1 MALKK
6 ISDIIIKFFF
16 NASML
21 PVYCTCNRLIK
32 NANKSKIFLSLLKQ
46 VDQLHVSNTNMYQLG
61 LLLQQW
67 SDNMVGGFVNCT
79 VESIVGPHWNIT
91 SLFTQFV

>member
-1 MALKK
+1 
-6 ISDIIIKFFF
+6 
-16 NASML
+16 ML
-21 PVYCTCNRLIK
+21 INPKYV
-32 NANKSKIFLSLLKQ
+32 SLLSIKQ
-46 VDQLHVSNTNMYQLG
+46 VDKLHVSNTNMYQLG

-91 SLFTQFV
+91 SLFTQFI

>member
-1 MALKK
+1 
-6 ISDIIIKFFF
+6 
-16 NASML
+16 ML

-46 VDQLHVSNTNMYQLG
+46 DDQLHVSNTNMYQLG

-79 VESIVGPHWNIT
+79 VKSIVGPHSNIT